1 MSREPQPQ
9 AKADVLIVDDN
20 PNNLLALEA
29 ILSEL
34 DANLVRAGSGTEA
47 LRRLLDQDFAVILL
61 DIQMPGMDGFETAT
75 LIRQRERSRTIP
87 IIFLTAFPSNESQ
100 VFQGYAIG
108 AVDFLFKP
116 IVPATLKT
124 KVSVFIELFKKTQ
137 EIKRQEALLREIQAR
152 EHEQRLTEAK
162 QRWQAERLRE
172 SNERLKLLA
181 DTANRLLTEAHPEDF
196 LGQLYAQIAAHLG
209 LEIFLHYRVDENGG
223 SLTLETAGGVSSTPG
238 TSYYRLSFGQDGSG
252 TAAQQRQP
260 IVIEDIQGTSD
271 PGSQIIRSLGVSAFA
286 SFPLLAQKRL
296 MGVLSFGTRSRPRF
310 KADELSV
317 LQVICDQVAMTMERA
332 RLIAELQRRAEELTE
347 VARRKDQF
355 LAMLAHELRNPLAP
369 IVSALEV
376 LRLREEKDPLH
387 LRARSA
393 MERQVQ
399 HMVRLVDDL
408 LDVSRISTGKITL
421 RQEPVMLADV
431 VHQAVETSRPLITE
445 RGHHLALDLPDE
457 DVRLYADRTR
467 LSQVISNLLNNAAK
481 YTDPGGEIRLACE
494 RSGDEVAIRVSDTG
508 IGMSADLLPRVFDLF
523 VQADRG
529 ADRALGG
536 LGIGLTVVKRLV
548 EMHGG
553 TIVAHSEGLGHGSEF
568 VVRLTCLPA
577 ASPSQPERSDRLGDR
592 AGDRLGERGDES
604 RTGVSAYGPRTR
616 PMHILL
622 IEDNDD
628 IRGTLQDLLRT
639 QGHKVDAARDGI
651 EGLELATRRPP
662 EVAII
667 DIGLPRLDGF
677 QVASRFRAEIAAP
690 TVLIAL
696 SGYGQPEDRRRARD
710 AGFDAHLVKPVSLDE
725 LLRVLARAGGP
736 RGISQGPSPAP
747 PSDRPAP

>member
-1 MSREPQPQ
+1 MSRELQPQ

-181 DTANRLLTEAHPEDF
+181 DTANRLLTEVHPEDF

-209 LEIFLHYRVDENGG
+209 LEIFLHYRVDDNGS

-332 RLIAELQRRAEELTE
+332 RLITELQRRAEELTE

-376 LRLREEKDPLH
+376 LRLREERDPLH

-445 RGHHLALDLPDE
+445 RGHHLALELPDE
-457 DVRLYADRTR
+457 EVRLYADRTR

-481 YTDPGGEIRLACE
+481 YTDAGGEIRLACVRE
-494 RSGDEVAIRVSDTG
+494 GDEVAIRVSDTG
-508 IGMSADLLPRVFDLF
+508 PGMSAAQLANLF
-523 VQADRG
+523 QPFNR
-529 ADRALGG
+529 LGREQG
-536 LGIGLTVVKRLV
+536 DVEGTGIGLVISRRLAEWMGGSLEAESTVGQGATLV
-548 EMHGG
+548 
-553 TIVAHSEGLGHGSEF
+553 
-568 VVRLTCLPA
+568 LTLPA
-577 ASPSQPERSDRLGDR
+577 GSATGADAATRRH
-592 AGDRLGERGDES
+592 DEADPALY
-604 RTGVSAYGPRTR
+604 RRRDVLY
-616 PMHILL
+616 
-622 IEDNDD
+622 IEDNDTNAEVM
-628 IRGTLQDLLRT
+628 RGVLDQRPQVRLTVAATGREGLATARRRRPDLVLMDMHLPDVDGLDLLHQLRSEPGLADVPVLVVSADATPTRVDEALAAGALHYLTKPLNLSTFLSAIDQALEDIDT
-639 QGHKVDAARDGI
+639 QFDDLPDA
-651 EGLELATRRPP
+651 
-662 EVAII
+662 
-667 DIGLPRLDGF
+667 
-677 QVASRFRAEIAAP
+677 
-690 TVLIAL
+690 
-696 SGYGQPEDRRRARD
+696 
-710 AGFDAHLVKPVSLDE
+710 
-725 LLRVLARAGGP
+725 
-736 RGISQGPSPAP
+736 
-747 PSDRPAP
+747 